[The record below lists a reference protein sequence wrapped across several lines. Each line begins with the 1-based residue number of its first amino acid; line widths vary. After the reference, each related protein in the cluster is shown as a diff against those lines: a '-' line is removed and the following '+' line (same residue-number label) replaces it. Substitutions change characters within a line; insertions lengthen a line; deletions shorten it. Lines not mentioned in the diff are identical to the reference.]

1 MSAPTSKENPWLSL
15 ADLLRINTSV
25 ATLATAIEQSG
36 VQTYDRFGRR
46 IQATDDGQEEKVR
59 KSRALNLL
67 ASYYAFILSGEG
79 DENTDFDYDS
89 PLEEFGWPAD
99 EAPDFDKAGTE
110 GVPDSLRPKK
120 HTIDAPVSTR
130 TRRTYLTVIAAMCKS
145 VGLDPQ
151 TRGTAQRIVVMT
163 DALGAHIDDGTI
175 QSMLKEI
182 PEALETRRK

>member
-46 IQATDDGQEEKVR
+46 IQATDDGHEEKVR

-99 EAPDFDKAGTE
+99 EAPDFDKVGTE

-120 HTIDAPVSTR
+120 HNIDAPASTR

-145 VGLDPQ
+145 ARLDPQ

-163 DALGAHIDDGTI
+163 DALDAHIDDGTI
-175 QSMLKEI
+175 QTMLKEI
-182 PEALETRRK
+182 PEALEARMK

>member
-1 MSAPTSKENPWLSL
+1 MSAPTSEENPWLSL

-46 IQATDDGQEEKVR
+46 IPATDDGHEEKVR
-59 KSRALNLL
+59 KSRALNIL
-67 ASYYAFILSGEG
+67 ASYYAFILSGGG
-79 DENTDFDYDS
+79 DENTDFEYDS

-120 HTIDAPVSTR
+120 PNIDAPALTR
-130 TRRTYLTVIAAMCKS
+130 PRRTYLTVIAAMCKNR
-145 VGLDPQ
+145 GLDPQ
-151 TRGTAQRIVVMT
+151 ERGTAQRIVKMT